1 MRPVPRQ
8 ARTLFTLAILGF
20 ATLAGGSALLSA
32 EPEKADQSSAK
43 QYTAT
48 AYLLV
53 DRHELHI
60 LPRAAEKDEPAEFES
75 YRATQMQLMKS
86 TYVLIAALRDPKV
99 QKQPSIKREE
109 ARHQAV
115 AWLGKEIRVKCP
127 DERTGVLTVSL
138 TSSNPQEAAALV
150 NAVVGAYMN
159 EVVDVGRQTRR
170 ERLSELQQICAEK
183 ESEVRTKREQLRRE
197 LESLGA
203 GDDQTMAARTQLAT
217 NIYAEFQREFQR
229 MRSENRVLVGKLKEV
244 KVELKTLPDSEIPEV
259 EVVTLLNNNPMYR
272 DLQSRLAVLESSEF
286 NIDTATPATKL
297 PPGLARPQ
305 AELSRVKARLQKLE
319 SDTRDQVRGVHR
331 IALERDLRRLET
343 QVEISGE
350 QLRAFEKEVEKKR
363 DEAESVS
370 RTSIAVQMSR
380 ADVESVERILR
391 NVADECA
398 TLRVELRARNR
409 VRVLGDQSAPAAVPE
424 CPD

>member
-8 ARTLFTLAILGF
+8 ARPLFIRAILGF
-20 ATLAGGSALLSA
+20 TALYGGSTLLAA
-32 EPEKADQSSAK
+32 EPGMAAESSAK

-53 DRHELHI
+53 ERQEPHI
-60 LPRAAEKDEPAEFES
+60 LLRAAEKDEPAEFES
-75 YRATQMQLMKS
+75 YRATQVQLMKS

-109 ARHQAV
+109 ARHRAV

-138 TSSNPQEAAALV
+138 ASSDPNEAAVLV

-170 ERLSELQQICAEK
+170 ERLSELQQIGAEK
-183 ESEVRTKREQLRRE
+183 EIEVRNKREQLKRE
-197 LESLGA
+197 LESLGV
-203 GDDQTMAARTQLAT
+203 GDDQTMAARTQLAM
-217 NIYAEFQREFQR
+217 NMYAEFQREFQK
-229 MRSENRVLVGKLKEV
+229 MRSENRMLIGKLKEV
-244 KVELKTLPDSEIPEV
+244 QVELKSLPDSEIPEV

-272 DLQSRLAVLESSEF
+272 DLQSRLAVLESSDF
-286 NIDTATPATKL
+286 NTDTATSGTKP
-297 PPGLARPQ
+297 PPGLARTQ

-319 SDTRDQVRGVHR
+319 TDTRDQVRGARR
-331 IALERDLRRLET
+331 IALERDLHRSET
-343 QVEISGE
+343 QVEISAQ
-350 QLRAFEKEVEKKR
+350 QLRAFEKEVEKKAN
-363 DEAESVS
+363 EAESVGRS
-370 RTSIAVQMSR
+370 SIAIQMAR
-380 ADVESVERILR
+380 ADVESIERILR
-391 NVADECA
+391 NVADERA

-409 VRVLGDQSAPAAVPE
+409 VRVLGDQNAPAAVPE